1 MADKDEILINSR
13 QSAELLEMSPDVVNN
28 MARKLLLPGV
38 KRGRQGRFRKDDI
51 LLAQRQT
58 QEQLAAEQV
67 AA

>member
-1 MADKDEILINSR
+1 
-13 QSAELLEMSPDVVNN
+13 MSPDVVNN
-28 MARKLLLPGV
+28 MARKQLLPGV

>member
-28 MARKLLLPGV
+28 MARKQLLPGV